1 MASRRAIKA
10 KTLNNARYEDYWRHR
25 SLTMEC
31 PMRTLAS
38 LLLIGCCT
46 SAYADTLPRFLNSN
60 DSINN
65 LPQPN
70 LPVDAYR
77 PATPQLQTP
86 EQPAAPQGQQPL
98 MMGTKVTVRQVQIE
112 GGTVYPLEQL
122 AAVYQPLIGHETS
135 FSQLIEATRDITRRY
150 QNDGY
155 LLSYAFMPQQSFDQ
169 GVLRVVLVEGYIK
182 DYQLQGDIG
191 PVSAYLDKLVSKLKA
206 ERPLTRKTFE
216 RYTTL
221 MSRVPGVTLQAV
233 VPPPGTTD
241 GATRLVA
248 VASRKSITTTLN
260 STDDN
265 RNGLQALVGLTSNS
279 QTAWGE
285 QLSLSGLFPPGKDK
299 EHYYRLDYSQLLGSE
314 GTQLNLYGARYRSDP
329 RSNVQL
335 SNGLELEPH
344 RENDRFSIGVSHP
357 FIASPNEML
366 SVGTRLYAVN
376 DKTRYR
382 VSNSPLTLEE
392 KTDIRALALE
402 GDWSKSDPRQL
413 RILSA
418 GLYRGLDSMGANT
431 NNELYDLDFFRLRLA
446 GVQSDRFFDN
456 WQGVL
461 SGALYWSA
469 DNLPDSERASFG
481 GQNFARGYPDDQA
494 TGDKGWGVAYE
505 VNYSFNREGPWVRVL
520 QPYVVLDRSKTW
532 FNQLPVKGSNLSSAA
547 LGVRFG
553 DAKHYNIALE
563 AAKPM
568 SDEALDTYNRR
579 PRYTLSFSYQ
589 L

>member
-1 MASRRAIKA
+1 
-10 KTLNNARYEDYWRHR
+10 
-25 SLTMEC
+25 
-31 PMRTLAS
+31 MRTLAS
-38 LLLIGCCT
+38 LLLLGCCS
-46 SAYADTLPRFLNSN
+46 SAYADSLPRFLNNN

-65 LPQPN
+65 LPTPN

-77 PATPQLQTP
+77 PASPKLQLP
-86 EQPAAPQGQQPL
+86 EEPSVPKGQQPL
-98 MMGTKVTVRQVQIE
+98 QMGTKLTVRQLQIE
-112 GGTVYPLEQL
+112 GGTVYPLEEL
-122 AAVYQPLIGHETS
+122 AAIYRPLIGHEVS
-135 FSQLIEATRDITRRY
+135 FSQLIEATRSITKRY
-150 QNDGY
+150 QDDGY
-155 LLSYAFMPQQSFDQ
+155 LLSYAFIPQQRFDQ
-169 GVLRVVLVEGYIK
+169 GTLRIVLVEGYIR

-191 PVSAYLDKLVSKLKA
+191 PVSAYLDKLVAKLKA

-241 GATRLVA
+241 GATGLVA
-248 VASRKSITTTLN
+248 VASRKPITTTLN
-260 STDDN
+260 SNQDN
-265 RNGLQALVGLTSNS
+265 RNGMQALVGITSNS
-279 QTAWGE
+279 QTTWGE
-285 QLSLSGLFPPGKDK
+285 QLTLSGLFPPGKDK
-299 EHYYRLDYSQLLGSE
+299 EHYYRLDYNQLLGSE
-314 GTQLNLYGARYRSDP
+314 GTQLSLYGARYRADPHSDIL
-329 RSNVQL
+329 L
-335 SNGLELEPH
+335 SNGLVLEPH

-366 SVGTRLYAVN
+366 TLGTRLYAVN

-382 VSNSPLTLEE
+382 VNGLPLSVEE

-402 GDWSKSDPRQL
+402 GDWSKSDQRQL

-418 GLYRGLDSMGANT
+418 GLYRGLDSMGAKT
-431 NNELYDLDFFRLRLA
+431 NNTLYDLDFFRVRLA
-446 GVQSDRFFDN
+446 GVQSNRFLDN

-461 SGALYWSA
+461 SGALYWSR

-481 GQNFARGYPDDQA
+481 GQNFARGYPDDQT

-505 VNYSFNREGPWVRVL
+505 VNYSFNREGTWVRVL

-532 FNQLPVKGSNLSSAA
+532 FNELPVRGSSLSSAA
-547 LGVRFG
+547 VGLRFG
-553 DAKHYNIALE
+553 DTKHYNIAVE

-579 PRYTLSFSYQ
+579 PRYSLSFSYQ

>member
-1 MASRRAIKA
+1 MRR
-10 KTLNNARYEDYWRHR
+10 
-25 SLTMEC
+25 LT
-31 PMRTLAS
+31 S
-38 LLLIGCCT
+38 LLLISCC
-46 SAYADTLPRFLNSN
+46 SWAYADSLPRFLNSN
-60 DSINN
+60 DSISN
-65 LPQPN
+65 LPTPN
-70 LPVDAYR
+70 LPLDAYR
-77 PATPQLQTP
+77 PPAPTLQLP
-86 EQPAAPQGQQPL
+86 KQPSAPQGQEPL
-98 MMGTKVTVRQVQIE
+98 MMGTKVTLRQVQIE
-112 GGTVYPLEQL
+112 GGSVYPLQEL
-122 AAVYQPLIGHETS
+122 AAIYQPLMGHETS
-135 FSQLIEATRDITRRY
+135 LGQLIEATRDITRRY
-150 QNDGY
+150 QKDGY
-155 LLSYAFMPQQSFDQ
+155 LLSYAFMPQQAFDQ
-169 GVLRVVLVEGYIK
+169 GTLRVVLVEGYIK

-191 PVSAYLDKLVSKLKA
+191 PVSAYLDTLVNKLKA

-248 VASRKSITTTLN
+248 VASRKAISTTLN
-260 STDDN
+260 STEDN
-265 RNGLQALVGLTSNS
+265 RNGLQALLGITSNS

-314 GTQLNLYGARYRSDP
+314 GTRLSLYGARYRSDP
-329 RSNVQL
+329 HSNVQL
-335 SNGLELEPH
+335 NNGVELEPH

-357 FIASPNEML
+357 FIASANEML
-366 SVGTRLYAVN
+366 TAGTRLYAVN
-376 DKTRYR
+376 DTTRYQ
-382 VSNSPLTLEE
+382 VVNSPLTLEE

-402 GDWSKSDPRQL
+402 GDWSKSDTRQL

-418 GLYRGLDSMGANT
+418 GLYRGLDSMGAKT
-431 NNELYDLDFFRLRLA
+431 NNELYDLDFLRLRLA
-446 GVQSDRFFDN
+446 GVQSNAFFDH

-461 SGALYWSA
+461 SGALYWSQ

-505 VNYSFNREGPWVRVL
+505 LNYSFNREGPWVRVL

-547 LGVRFG
+547 VGLRFG
-553 DAKHYNIALE
+553 DTKHYNIALE

-568 SDEALDTYNRR
+568 SDNALDTYNRR
-579 PRYTLSFSYQ
+579 PRYSLSFSYQ